1 VTGYG
6 AAIRTAT
13 TKSSRDAAIRT
24 AMLDG
29 GFSVRDVARVL
40 GIVPGSAQSRA
51 RKMGLVYDK
60 TEGKW
65 VG

>member
-1 VTGYG
+1 
-6 AAIRTAT
+6 
-13 TKSSRDAAIRT
+13 
-24 AMLDG
+24 MLDG